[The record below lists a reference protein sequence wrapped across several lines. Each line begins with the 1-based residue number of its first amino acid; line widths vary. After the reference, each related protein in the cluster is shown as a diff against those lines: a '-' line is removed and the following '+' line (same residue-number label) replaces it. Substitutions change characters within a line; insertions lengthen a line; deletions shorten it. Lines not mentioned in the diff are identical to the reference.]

1 MSDTAYDF
9 AVVCEASADR
19 NSGCLLADRVLL
31 DELDWLT
38 PETLEAVRK
47 WRGSTEEKPFL
58 RWASVRE
65 ECAQAG
71 IKGIFGRFGGQPGEP
86 DAYAARLALL
96 LLSAPGVRP
105 SAVILLRDSDGEAR
119 RRTGLEQARAERK
132 WPFPVIIGVAEPKRE
147 CWVLAGFEPRTE
159 DETAR
164 VEEERKRLSFHPIQ
178 DAHQLTAREH
188 GAKKDAKKV
197 LEALT
202 RGDAE
207 RERLC
212 LEETPLETLS
222 SLGLKTGLAAYLQE
236 VRGQLVPVLGGR
248 SASERPPHGGL
259 R

>member
-9 AVVCEASADR
+9 AVVCEAPADR

-31 DELDWLT
+31 EELDWLT
-38 PETLEAVRK
+38 PETLKAVRK
-47 WRGSTEEKPFL
+47 WRGSAAEKPFL

-71 IKGIFGRFGGQPGEP
+71 IKGIFGKFGGQPGAP

-96 LLSAPGVRP
+96 LLSAHGARP
-105 SAVILLRDSDGEAR
+105 SAVVLLRDRDGEAR
-119 RRTGLEQARAERK
+119 RRTGLEQARDERK

-147 CWVLAGFEPRTE
+147 CWVLAGFEPKTD

-164 VEEERKRLSFHPIQ
+164 VEEERKRLSFHPIY
-178 DAHQLTAREH
+178 DAHQLTPSTH

-197 LEALT
+197 LEALRAPNKNKDWALPPRGEPPQT
-202 RGDAE
+202 GFLLGALTQGDAV

-212 LEETPLETLS
+212 LEETPL
-222 SLGLKTGLAAYLQE
+222 
-236 VRGQLVPVLGGR
+236 
-248 SASERPPHGGL
+248 
-259 R
+259 